1 VAAVERLHWA
11 VKDAIGCGDATRVT
25 AALADAEELRCGGGG
40 GGADEGAAAGQ
51 GAQAVVAASDGGFFA
66 RALIERDEALGAD
79 VERLR
84 QYAHKLDAAAAAAT
98 ALRATGQHGAAEAAL
113 RQRQRPE
120 TPHLDRAM
128 AKRGGGGAVEAQ
140 GEGGA
145 SEGVSEA
152 SVLRSLGLWSGSELQ
167 QRLRIRLGGQ
177 AVGAAAE
184 QGSGVADVAGSGG
197 EDGVPLAVPLA
208 AWLGGSGLGAALS
221 TACCAAIGGRAAD
234 GGGDHSG
241 GDGGGATSRE
251 AGGGSSPG
259 AARHESS
266 ARGGAP
272 PTSEAFALALRLEL
286 TGAGERARS
295 ASAAAGAAAAAAAA
309 GRGGAAA
316 SAASTVESE
325 RASQSEGAT
334 AVAAVGAGVGAADG
348 MPSSSTDTGCLN
360 DAPCSPCSR
369 HGASV
374 PSPSM
379 ACRVEFRDDMFGYRL
394 RDISTRTGIME

>member
-1 VAAVERLHWA
+1 MERLHWT
-11 VKDAIGCGDATRVT
+11 VKDAIGCGDATRVA
-25 AALADAEELRCGGGG
+25 AALADIKELGCGGSA
-40 GGADEGAAAGQ
+40 ADEGAAAGR
-51 GAQAVVAASDGGFFA
+51 GAQAVVAASHGGFFA

-128 AKRGGGGAVEAQ
+128 AKRGGGGGGGAGGAGGAQ
-140 GEGGA
+140 GEGGD

-152 SVLRSLGLWSGSELQ
+152 SVLRSLGLWSGSEVQ
-167 QRLRIRLGGQ
+167 QRLQIRLGGQ

-221 TACCAAIGGRAAD
+221 SACCAAIGDRAAD
-234 GGGDHSG
+234 GGGDRSG
-241 GDGGGATSRE
+241 GDGVGTTSAGGGSG
-251 AGGGSSPG
+251 GGGSSPG
-259 AARHESS
+259 AARHEPS
-266 ARGGAP
+266 ARRGAP

-295 ASAAAGAAAAAAAA
+295 ASAAAGAAAAAAA
-309 GRGGAAA
+309 G
-316 SAASTVESE
+316 
-325 RASQSEGAT
+325 
-334 AVAAVGAGVGAADG
+334 GVGAADG

-369 HGASV
+369 HGASI
-374 PSPSM
+374 PSPTM

-394 RDISTRTGIME
+394 RDIRIRAGIMERLRFTCDFEIGSA